1 MNDKIFLGSLLENEM
16 EYENEEDNSGLY
28 GRDNYDDYIEN
39 KNTDDPE
46 KEGINYPDSQNYIDD
61 KKPEEQEFL
70 LVFPK
75 NNSNNEL
82 INDPPNEM
90 SEEELL
96 FHQKDQ
102 KDKNKENMTVSMQEE
117 VSDLNQNNS
126 ITNTNNDK
134 EYLGKKR
141 EIKEN
146 KYTHDKFR
154 KRVRIIALKAI
165 INFVNDKI
173 KDFYK
178 NIGKGLLEKQFK
190 DIDKTNLSHSKVGY
204 DKIFIEYKLKEIFS
218 WNISSKMTSLL
229 KEHNKNLLEQLIHS
243 EIGGNFFNELFE
255 MTFSQCLEHIQGK
268 KYYQILNG
276 IMSLEKIMEKF
287 CDKKEIN
294 DKIFCENFY
303 LVFMNYQELI
313 DKKTTRKS
321 RNSK

>member
-1 MNDKIFLGSLLENEM
+1 MNDKIFFGSLFENE
-16 EYENEEDNSGLY
+16 YGYDEDNSELY
-28 GRDNYDDYIEN
+28 GKENYDDYIEN
-39 KNTDDPE
+39 KSTDDPE
-46 KEGINYPDSQNYIDD
+46 KKGINYPDSQNYVDD
-61 KKPEEQEFL
+61 KKNEEQEIL
-70 LVFPK
+70 MVFPK
-75 NNSNNEL
+75 NNCNIES
-82 INDPPNEM
+82 INDPLNEM
-90 SEEELL
+90 SVEEVV
-96 FHQKDQ
+96 FYQKTQ
-102 KDKNKENMTVSMQEE
+102 NKENISVFMQEE

-126 ITNTNNDK
+126 NTNNDK
-134 EYLGKKR
+134 EYLGKKK

-146 KYTHDKFR
+146 KYTHDKLR

-190 DIDKTNLSHSKVGY
+190 EIDKTNLSHSKVGY

-229 KEHNKNLLEQLIHS
+229 KEHNKNLLDQLIHS

-303 LVFMNYQELI
+303 LVFMNYQDLI
-313 DKKTTRKS
+313 EKKTTRKP

>member
-1 MNDKIFLGSLLENEM
+1 MNDKIFFGSLFENE
-16 EYENEEDNSGLY
+16 YGYDEDNSELY
-28 GRDNYDDYIEN
+28 GKENYDDYIEN
-39 KNTDDPE
+39 KSTDDPE
-46 KEGINYPDSQNYIDD
+46 KKGINYPDLQNYVDD
-61 KKPEEQEFL
+61 KKNEEQEIL
-70 LVFPK
+70 MVFPK
-75 NNSNNEL
+75 NNCNIES
-82 INDPPNEM
+82 INDPLNEM
-90 SEEELL
+90 SVEEVV
-96 FHQKDQ
+96 FHQKTQ
-102 KDKNKENMTVSMQEE
+102 NKENISVSMQEE

-126 ITNTNNDK
+126 NTNNDK
-134 EYLGKKR
+134 EYLGKKK

-146 KYTHDKFR
+146 KYTHDKLR

-190 DIDKTNLSHSKVGY
+190 EIDKTNLSHSKVGY

-229 KEHNKNLLEQLIHS
+229 KEHNKNLLDQLIHS

-303 LVFMNYQELI
+303 LVFMNYQDLI
-313 DKKTTRKS
+313 EKKTTRKP

>member
-1 MNDKIFLGSLLENEM
+1 MNDKIFFGSLFENE
-16 EYENEEDNSGLY
+16 YGYDEDNSELY
-28 GRDNYDDYIEN
+28 GKENYDDYIEN
-39 KNTDDPE
+39 KSTDDPE
-46 KEGINYPDSQNYIDD
+46 KKGINYPDLQNYVDD
-61 KKPEEQEFL
+61 KKNEEQEIL
-70 LVFPK
+70 MVFPK
-75 NNSNNEL
+75 NNCNIES
-82 INDPPNEM
+82 INDSLNEM
-90 SEEELL
+90 SVEEVV
-96 FHQKDQ
+96 FHQKTQ
-102 KDKNKENMTVSMQEE
+102 NKENISVSMQEE

-126 ITNTNNDK
+126 NTNNDK
-134 EYLGKKR
+134 EYLGKKK

-146 KYTHDKFR
+146 KYTHDKLR

-190 DIDKTNLSHSKVGY
+190 EIDKTNLSHSKVGY

-229 KEHNKNLLEQLIHS
+229 KEHNKNLLDQLIHS

-276 IMSLEKIMEKF
+276 IISLEKIMEKF

-303 LVFMNYQELI
+303 LVFMNYQDLI
-313 DKKTTRKS
+313 QKKTTRKP

>member
-1 MNDKIFLGSLLENEM
+1 MNDKIFFGSLFENE
-16 EYENEEDNSGLY
+16 YGYDEDNSELY
-28 GRDNYDDYIEN
+28 GKENYDDYIEN
-39 KNTDDPE
+39 KSTDDPE
-46 KEGINYPDSQNYIDD
+46 KKGINYPDLQNYVDD
-61 KKPEEQEFL
+61 KKNEEQEIL
-70 LVFPK
+70 MVFPK
-75 NNSNNEL
+75 NNCNIES
-82 INDPPNEM
+82 INDPLNEM
-90 SEEELL
+90 SVEEVV
-96 FHQKDQ
+96 FYQKTQ
-102 KDKNKENMTVSMQEE
+102 NKENISVSMQEE

-126 ITNTNNDK
+126 NTNNDK
-134 EYLGKKR
+134 EYLGKKK

-146 KYTHDKFR
+146 KYTHDKLR

-190 DIDKTNLSHSKVGY
+190 EIDKTNLSHSKVGY

-229 KEHNKNLLEQLIHS
+229 KEHNKNLLDQLIHS

-303 LVFMNYQELI
+303 LVFMNYQDLI
-313 DKKTTRKS
+313 EKKTTRKP

>member
-1 MNDKIFLGSLLENEM
+1 MGIGDW
-16 EYENEEDNSGLY
+16 GLY
-28 GRDNYDDYIEN
+28 GKENYDDYIEN
-39 KNTDDPE
+39 KSTDDPE
-46 KEGINYPDSQNYIDD
+46 KKGINYPDLQNYVDD
-61 KKPEEQEFL
+61 KKNEEQEIL
-70 LVFPK
+70 MVFPK
-75 NNSNNEL
+75 NNCNIES
-82 INDPPNEM
+82 INDSLNEM
-90 SEEELL
+90 SVEEVV
-96 FHQKDQ
+96 FHQKTQ
-102 KDKNKENMTVSMQEE
+102 NKENISVSMQEE

-126 ITNTNNDK
+126 NTNNDK
-134 EYLGKKR
+134 EYLGKKK

-146 KYTHDKFR
+146 KYSHDKLR

-190 DIDKTNLSHSKVGY
+190 EIDKTNLSHSKVGY

-229 KEHNKNLLEQLIHS
+229 KEHNKNLLDQLIHS

-276 IMSLEKIMEKF
+276 IISLEKIMEKF

-303 LVFMNYQELI
+303 LVFMNYQDLI
-313 DKKTTRKS
+313 EKKTTRKP

>member
-1 MNDKIFLGSLLENEM
+1 MNDKIFFGSLFENE
-16 EYENEEDNSGLY
+16 YGYDEDNSELY
-28 GRDNYDDYIEN
+28 GKENYDDYIEN
-39 KNTDDPE
+39 KSTDDPE
-46 KEGINYPDSQNYIDD
+46 KKGINYPDLQNYVDD
-61 KKPEEQEFL
+61 KKNEEQEIL
-70 LVFPK
+70 MVFPK
-75 NNSNNEL
+75 NNCNNES
-82 INDPPNEM
+82 INDPLNEM
-90 SEEELL
+90 SVEEVV
-96 FHQKDQ
+96 FHQKTQ
-102 KDKNKENMTVSMQEE
+102 NKENISVSMQEE

-126 ITNTNNDK
+126 NTNNDK
-134 EYLGKKR
+134 EYLGKKK

-146 KYTHDKFR
+146 KYTHDKLR

-190 DIDKTNLSHSKVGY
+190 EIDKTNLSHSKVGY

-229 KEHNKNLLEQLIHS
+229 KEHNKNLLDQLIHS

-303 LVFMNYQELI
+303 LVFMNYQDLI
-313 DKKTTRKS
+313 EKKTTRKP